1 MTNGF
6 LISFEGPD
14 GAGKTTVLEQVIPR
28 LQELF
33 HQDIIATR
41 EPGGVDI
48 AEKIRDIILDV
59 NHTAMDA
66 KTELLLYIAARRQ
79 HLVEKILPN
88 LENEAIVLVDRFID
102 SSVAYQG
109 YGRGL
114 EVADITWLNAYA
126 TYHRQP
132 DLTVYLDVTSE
143 LGLER
148 ISKSVNREVNR
159 LDLEKL
165 EMHQKVR
172 QGYLTLLEENA
183 ERIALIDASQ
193 PVNMVVDDVLAAIIK
208 KYKELKHV

>member
-126 TYHRQP
+126 TDHRQP